1 MKKDRVTS
9 PALALAFA
17 FLLQPLSCLFAQGP
31 LTPPGA
37 PAPTMKTLDQ
47 LDAKL
52 DKRTPITSVPFIINA
67 AGSYYLTS
75 NFTAIG
81 SASGIIISA
90 DNVTVDLGGFVLFG
104 TLSGTA
110 PGISVPAAQ
119 KNVHLRNGTIRN
131 WNGSG
136 IAASSVTNS
145 VFRDLRLSDN
155 FDNGLVTG
163 AGVLVVDC
171 VADSNIVG
179 LNVGAGSTI
188 RSCTVSNN
196 LSDGISSGGGCTI
209 TGCTARGNNGNGIL
223 ASAGCTV
230 VACTAIGN
238 VAGNGIQAGAQS
250 VVKDSASSGNN
261 GAGIKVSGDRSIVES
276 CSADSNGG
284 MGIVAAG
291 NGTGT
296 VIRKCSAADN
306 LSDGINAYRNCL
318 IIDNLSTGNG
328 NGGPFAA
335 GIHVTSF
342 GNRIEGN
349 VVSTND
355 TGILIN
361 ESGTANLVFR
371 NTATGNTKQ
380 FDILANNKVGTI
392 VSPPNSGVINGST
405 GGAGMGSTDPF
416 VNISH

>member
-1 MKKDRVTS
+1 
-9 PALALAFA
+9 
-17 FLLQPLSCLFAQGP
+17 
-31 LTPPGA
+31 
-37 PAPTMKTLDQ
+37 MKTLDQ

-52 DKRTPITSVPFIINA
+52 EKRTPISSLPFTINA

-75 NFTAIG
+75 NLTPPG
-81 SASGIIISA
+81 SAAGIIISA
-90 DNVTVDLGGFVLFG
+90 DNVTVDLSGFILLG

-110 PGISVPAAQ
+110 SGISVPAAQ
-119 KNVHLRNGTIRN
+119 KNIQIRNGTIRN
-131 WNGSG
+131 WNGNG
-136 IAASSVTNS
+136 IAAASATNS

-171 VADSNIVG
+171 VADNNIVG
-179 LNVGAGSTI
+179 LSVGAGSTI

-196 LSDGISSGGGCTI
+196 LSDGISTGGGCTI
-209 TGCTARGNNGNGIL
+209 TSCTARGNNGNGIL
-223 ASAGCTV
+223 ASNGCSV

-238 VAGNGIQAGAQS
+238 IAGNGIQAGAQS
-250 VVKDSASSGNN
+250 VVRDSASSGNS

-276 CSADSNGG
+276 CSADSNSG

-328 NGGPFAA
+328 NGAPFAA

-355 TGILIN
+355 TGILIDQ
-361 ESGTANLVFR
+361 SGTANLVFR

-380 FDILANNKVGTI
+380 FDILANNKVGII
-392 VSPPNSGVINGST
+392 VSPPNSVAINGST
-405 GGAGMGSTDPF
+405 GGAGMGSTDPYI
-416 VNISH
+416 NISH